1 MQTKESKSI
10 ALERATSVLD
20 DMIQLHESGA
30 PNVKPDCKCLMHL
43 LKIAV
48 KQWAGTRKAEDLLRR
63 YESLADEMSYKFGK
77 KEWAHHAI
85 LGWLFRVFLCIF

>member
-10 ALERATSVLD
+10 ALERAISVLD

-30 PNVKPDCKCLMHL
+30 PNVKPDRRCLMVL

-48 KQWAGTRKAEDLLRR
+48 KQWAGTRKAEELLRR
-63 YESLADEMSYKFGK
+63 YESLADEDNYKFGK
-77 KEWAHHAI
+77 KKSAHHDL
-85 LGWLFRVFLCIF
+85 LG